1 MKSHLPAV
9 KDTIVHKLVYAPHC
23 YLTFVDVGGDYKKKH
38 KNSLKKWFKYR
49 QLETAKHQ
57 SGLLLGEF
65 GLSPG
70 KKDFDKYLNDIFYRL
85 DSAQGSWTYWS
96 SDLGGWGPLNGDRSP
111 SPILNELL
119 RIYPQAVAGELLSYS
134 YQPSEHK
141 FTMHMISDTS
151 IHAPTIISIP
161 LQKYPSLPIVNITS
175 ESSFDMDKDSKNN
188 SIILSVKEHRKQVD
202 IEIRTP

>member
-1 MKSHLPAV
+1 
-9 KDTIVHKLVYAPHC
+9 
-23 YLTFVDVGGDYKKKH
+23 
-38 KNSLKKWFKYR
+38 
-49 QLETAKHQ
+49 
-57 SGLLLGEF
+57 
-65 GLSPG
+65 
-70 KKDFDKYLNDIFYRL
+70 
-85 DSAQGSWTYWS
+85 
-96 SDLGGWGPLNGDRSP
+96 LGGWGPLNGDRSP